1 MRFLNTTDS
10 DEVLIT
16 ETPLSFGES
25 NTNNQ
30 RRNMERNV
38 ENIWKEYPNLI
49 GELPKDFYDSSWK
62 NNEFP
67 SYNHET
73 NNFIVWV
80 QDWDF
85 VKERERFGF
94 YVEYGYMEIRDDI
107 TQYEDEIVFQGFV
120 KTWEEVLEHE
130 DKWIKEYT
138 KRFPNWKKEVNYD

>member
-1 MRFLNTTDS
+1 
-10 DEVLIT
+10 
-16 ETPLSFGES
+16 
-25 NTNNQ
+25 
-30 RRNMERNV
+30 MERKV
-38 ENIWKEYPNLI
+38 ENLWKEYPNLI

-85 VKERERFGF
+85 VKERESFGF

-120 KTWEEVLEHE
+120 KTWEEVLEHQ

-138 KRFPNWKKEVNYD
+138 KRFPNWKKEVNNENV